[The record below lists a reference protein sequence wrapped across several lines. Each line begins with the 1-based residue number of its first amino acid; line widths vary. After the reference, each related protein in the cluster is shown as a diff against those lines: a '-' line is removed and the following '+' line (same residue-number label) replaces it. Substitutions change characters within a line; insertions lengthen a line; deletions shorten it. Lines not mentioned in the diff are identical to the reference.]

1 MTAPLPSPALPCPPR
16 HPRQVGS
23 KARPPVAKV
32 VSYREVERRLQE
44 EEREAARRTRE
55 QKKLDK
61 PKEMQFS
68 PRWVGLVWSVPWLSH
83 FC

>member
-1 MTAPLPSPALPCPPR
+1 
-16 HPRQVGS
+16 VGS
-23 KARPPVAKV
+23 KARPPVAKI
-32 VSYREVERRLQE
+32 VSYREVERRLQD

-68 PRWVGLVWSVPWLSH
+68 PRWVGCSVWPGPWLSKT
-83 FC
+83 FARALCAGRSAARGG